1 VRPPF
6 RSHPSLQ
13 WFITSYSF
21 KRKFNNWRSLYTP
34 PVNSALHPSE
44 VCNRPFIFQIAE
56 RIPCALSPDQWIHPV
71 PFPPPSTFVAV
82 TTVTTEEILR
92 MSYFISIKIE
102 ISSPGGDSEEKFGE
116 LFGICGSIGTLD
128 GGFNVK

>member
-1 VRPPF
+1 
-6 RSHPSLQ
+6 
-13 WFITSYSF
+13 
-21 KRKFNNWRSLYTP
+21 
-34 PVNSALHPSE
+34 
-44 VCNRPFIFQIAE
+44 
-56 RIPCALSPDQWIHPV
+56 
-71 PFPPPSTFVAV
+71 VAV

-92 MSYFISIKIE
+92 MSYFISIE